1 MAGNPA
7 VFGLLIFSVG
17 GTNLGISLFG
27 YVPAA
32 AQGGSVMPIILL
44 ATGMGVLLTTIWAA
58 VQGQTFVATIFGAFA
73 GFWISYSALVL
84 GLTHNWYGA
93 AVAADAQH
101 VIAQFLIAWAVLVL
115 MLVLVSLRI
124 PLAFTGILTSALIA
138 VILLIIGDLS
148 TSGASLDKIAGVF
161 VLLFSAIGF
170 YSFLSLGLDSVGGKA
185 LPLGSPIIK

>member
-1 MAGNPA
+1 MGFHGYPRNFHHISHGVGAPLHAHRLVRGEQSGPLAGRC
-7 VFGLLIFSVG
+7 
-17 GTNLGISLFG
+17 
-27 YVPAA
+27 
-32 AQGGSVMPIILL
+32 
-44 ATGMGVLLTTIWAA
+44 
-58 VQGQTFVATIFGAFA
+58 FGAFA